1 MNSMCVDS
9 RGRVRAGWLSSNLLW
24 HFQHLLPTAVLKLMD
39 TLSFNRT
46 CKQLGSAGLGWLAQN
61 PRHSA
66 AIVCAFQLLSSEH
79 HDEYEHAINWNELR
93 FEHGR
98 LAVDG
103 SPYDCGEIRAK
114 LAMVW
119 IHWIRLPFS
128 TLFAFCWRLQQMC
141 MNNVWRRK
149 LAFTVMWKLKA
160 TKCYMSR
167 QANVIFIMRT
177 ARMPNR
183 LLHFPLYNW

>member
-1 MNSMCVDS
+1 MQTIRLNRPGLHKILVT
-9 RGRVRAGWLSSNLLW
+9 LPLL
-24 HFQHLLPTAVLKLMD
+24 FVPPNCSVLNIWRIWACHKLKR
-39 TLSFNRT
+39 TSFRT
-46 CKQLGSAGLGWLAQN
+46 WK
-61 PRHSA
+61 
-66 AIVCAFQLLSSEH
+66 
-79 HDEYEHAINWNELR
+79 
-93 FEHGR
+93 

-103 SPYDCGEIRAK
+103 SLYDCGEIRAK

-160 TKCYMSR
+160 TKCYTSR
-167 QANVIFIMRT
+167 QAKRYIMCTAQHECPTDCCIFRFIIDGSNCMR
-177 ARMPNR
+177 
-183 LLHFPLYNW
+183 YNYLKQKKSVNPFFKKKTYR

>member
-1 MNSMCVDS
+1 MY
-9 RGRVRAGWLSSNLLW
+9 
-24 HFQHLLPTAVLKLMD
+24 

-46 CKQLGSAGLGWLAQN
+46 CKQLGSTGLACTKSSSLYRFCLCLLTAQ
-61 PRHSA
+61 
-66 AIVCAFQLLSSEH
+66 FWTYE
-79 HDEYEHAINWNELR
+79 EYEHVINWSGLR
-93 FEHGR
+93 FEHGN
-98 LAVDG
+98 LQYG
-103 SPYDCGEIRAK
+103 SLYDCGEIRAK

-167 QANVIFIMRT
+167 QAKRYIMCTAQHECPTDCCIFRFIIDGSNCMR
-177 ARMPNR
+177 
-183 LLHFPLYNW
+183 YNYLKQKKSVNPFFKKKTYR